1 MTVDGEPTA
10 VVEVTDEARAVI
22 ESIEADL
29 DEAVVVELN
38 DGCCDG
44 MGPLAVRESMVGH
57 NDVRIGS
64 AAGVD
69 VYTPPNRAE
78 LRRGYEIVVDVVDA
92 VGGEG
97 AFSLEVPR
105 GVRLIAEE
113 RRPAREDGA

>member
-1 MTVDGEPTA
+1 VTGDDDPIAT
-10 VVEVTDEARAVI
+10 VEVTADARAVI

-29 DEAVVVELN
+29 DERVVVELN

-44 MGPLAVRESMVGH
+44 MGPLAIRESMAGH

-64 AAGVD
+64 DGGVD
-69 VYTPPNRAE
+69 VYTPPNRAAA
-78 LRRGYEIVVDVVDA
+78 RRNYTVVIDVVDA

-105 GVRLIAEE
+105 GVRLVAEE
-113 RRPAREDGA
+113 RRSEADADA